1 MEVGIVT
8 LLVISL
14 PIPRVLH
21 PHVLSAFPSSPSF
34 PSSTCLEGLGK
45 PALPHYVACLIVV
58 GLYLCRGRSRN
69 KKTTRQGR
77 VGGGFSPS
85 PFSPCGY
92 GWEESCL
99 YDRISGGDDFLFR
112 FLPWLNRVP
121 I

>member
-77 VGGGFSPS
+77 VGGVQSLSIQSLWLWVG
-85 PFSPCGY
+85 
-92 GWEESCL
+92 
-99 YDRISGGDDFLFR
+99 RVLF
-112 FLPWLNRVP
+112 V
-121 I
+121 